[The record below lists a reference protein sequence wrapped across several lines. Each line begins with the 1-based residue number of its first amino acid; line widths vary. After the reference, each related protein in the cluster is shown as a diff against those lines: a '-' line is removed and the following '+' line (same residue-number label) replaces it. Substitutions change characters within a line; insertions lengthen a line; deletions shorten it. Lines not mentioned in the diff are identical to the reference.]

1 MQHSQQA
8 PNGSRHLLAGHLPIL
23 QVSSHL
29 TNGDCCLPP
38 RVHCAGLRLDAEEHG
53 KDLAGLGLG
62 ASSRLGGA
70 TPVQSRLFKAAQQ
83 AQRGAT
89 HGL

>member
-1 MQHSQQA
+1 MHHSQKA
-8 PNGSRHLLAGHLPIL
+8 PNDSCHLLAGHLPIL
-23 QVSSHL
+23 QVSAHL
-29 TNGDCCLPP
+29 PNGDCCLSP

-53 KDLAGLGLG
+53 EDLAGLGVG

-70 TPVQSRLFKAAQQ
+70 TLLQSRLFEAAQQ
-83 AQRGAT
+83 AQRGTA

>member
-1 MQHSQQA
+1 MQHSQKA
-8 PNGSRHLLAGHLPIL
+8 PHDRRRLLAWHLPIL
-23 QVSSHL
+23 QVSAHL
-29 TNGDCCLPP
+29 TNGNCCLSP

-70 TPVQSRLFKAAQQ
+70 TLVQSRLFEAAQQ
-83 AQRGAT
+83 AQRGAA